1 MRRSANISLSKH
13 SPVSKLIFTYVA
25 WSTLWVVL
33 SDEVLHV
40 VANAPDVIWKFELIQ
55 GLVYVV
61 VSGAILWVAV
71 RTIEQ
76 QEIAARRA
84 DESKFRSLKES
95 GLIGV
100 VTFDRQHRINYANDA
115 FLRML
120 GYTAEEL
127 ANVEYQ
133 RLIAPEY
140 AELHES
146 AERELDIAGR
156 TSTHE
161 LELLRKDGSRVHILG
176 GQAVVEGTPAT
187 VISYALDFSE
197 VRRIEADREH
207 LHDQLVQSEKMNALG
222 QLAGGIAHDFNNL
235 LTVII
240 GYSSLLNA
248 GLADQDPR
256 RQYSQQISKAA
267 DQAKSLIRKLLAFSR
282 KQVMKIE
289 TFDLNVL
296 LTEMNKMLSSI
307 LGEHIDLRLETSRQP
322 EWIEADPGQIEQV
335 VLNLLVNA
343 RDAMQRGGT
352 ILITS
357 SKTEIDEHEASELA
371 IAAGNYVRMTVT
383 DNGTGMDEATRRQVF
398 EPFFSTKT
406 GEGGTGLGLSTVY
419 GIVRQCGGHIR
430 VESEP
435 GRGSTFTIY
444 FPQSEA
450 PTASLRPAAE
460 PTTVQTGSE
469 TILVAEDSEDLRQ
482 LVLRI
487 LQDNG
492 YKVIQAGDGEEAIR
506 VAKEYPGEID
516 LVISD
521 IVMPRL
527 SGPEAVEA
535 IRQQR
540 PQIKILLISGDAL
553 NVETSKLSPEWT
565 VLEKPLSPEAL
576 LVKVREALDQGFEKS
591 KLIAM
596 FIFTSAGL
604 SQAEPLFSDFWAA

>member
-1 MRRSANISLSKH
+1 
-13 SPVSKLIFTYVA
+13 
-25 WSTLWVVL
+25 
-33 SDEVLHV
+33 
-40 VANAPDVIWKFELIQ
+40 
-55 GLVYVV
+55 
-61 VSGAILWVAV
+61 
-71 RTIEQ
+71 
-76 QEIAARRA
+76 
-84 DESKFRSLKES
+84 
-95 GLIGV
+95 
-100 VTFDRQHRINYANDA
+100 
-115 FLRML
+115 
-120 GYTAEEL
+120 
-127 ANVEYQ
+127 
-133 RLIAPEY
+133 
-140 AELHES
+140 
-146 AERELDIAGR
+146 
-156 TSTHE
+156 
-161 LELLRKDGSRVHILG
+161 
-176 GQAVVEGTPAT
+176 
-187 VISYALDFSE
+187 
-197 VRRIEADREH
+197 
-207 LHDQLVQSEKMNALG
+207 
-222 QLAGGIAHDFNNL
+222 
-235 LTVII
+235 
-240 GYSSLLNA
+240 
-248 GLADQDPR
+248 
-256 RQYSQQISKAA
+256 
-267 DQAKSLIRKLLAFSR
+267 
-282 KQVMKIE
+282 
-289 TFDLNVL
+289 
-296 LTEMNKMLSSI
+296 MNKMLSSI

-492 YKVIQAGDGEEAIR
+492 YKVLQAGDGEEAIR

-604 SQAEPLFSDFWAA
+604 SQAEPFFSDFWAA